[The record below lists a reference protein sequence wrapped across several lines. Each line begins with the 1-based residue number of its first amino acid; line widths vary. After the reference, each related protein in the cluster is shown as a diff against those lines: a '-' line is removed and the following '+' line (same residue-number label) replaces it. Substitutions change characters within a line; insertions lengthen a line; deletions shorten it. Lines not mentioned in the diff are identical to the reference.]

1 MSAATPTPRPA
12 SANFMTFGDL
22 LERHHRSHSGTCR
35 FCNAYGVE
43 GMYYSTRA
51 MVCVECAEKRRS
63 EILPSVAKAEAKA
76 LRMASEHLR
85 DTTREPWKPWMVRQ
99 ISGVN
104 LAFAEWACAQAGAK

>member
-1 MSAATPTPRPA
+1 MSTRANEPRPA

-22 LERHHRSHSGTCR
+22 LDRHHRSHHGTCR
-35 FCNAYGVE
+35 FCRAYGVE

-51 MVCVECAEKRRS
+51 MVCVGCAEKRRG
-63 EILPSVAKAEAKA
+63 ETLPSVAKAEAKA

-99 ISGVN
+99 IAGVN
-104 LAFAEWACAQAGAK
+104 KEFAEWACSQAEKP